1 MRDRRIPSRAEW
13 IRNRSRIPSDPRAL
27 RPRIHNE
34 GEEPDVKQQLM
45 QMMTAMMPFMKP
57 LVWLGCG
64 SAVLALV
71 LGFFGSGALRRLA
84 GLFTVV
90 TIAVGVFFTAA
101 WFMGLWMDAQPSIN
115 FGDPRKMEFRLVP
128 FIWLGLGFLAIGAV
142 LRFMGRRGRS

>member
-1 MRDRRIPSRAEW
+1 MRPDLRA
-13 IRNRSRIPSDPRAL
+13 S
-27 RPRIHNE
+27 RPRIHKE

-71 LGFFGSGALRRLA
+71 LGFFGSGTMRRLA
-84 GLFTVV
+84 GFFTVV

-101 WFMGLWMDAQPSIN
+101 WFMGIWMDARPSIN
-115 FGDPRKMEFRLVP
+115 FGDPHKMEFRLVP
-128 FIWLGLGFLAIGAV
+128 FIWLGLGFLAVGAV
-142 LRFMGRRGRS
+142 LRFMGRMRRT

>member
-1 MRDRRIPSRAEW
+1 MPPDMRAF
-13 IRNRSRIPSDPRAL
+13 

-115 FGDPRKMEFRLVP
+115 FGNPRKMEFRLVP